1 MSKTVEVLLIKDYY
15 HLGRAGEKVKVKR
28 GFAKNYL
35 IPQKIALPLSEGLL
49 KTLEEQKKLIQ
60 RKIQKQKENS
70 IKIKEKLENQRI
82 TVKLPTGKDG
92 KLFQALTKEKIS
104 QILEE
109 KLNLKI
115 DKHSIKLEK
124 PIKSTGISQIELFLP
139 GEIRTSF
146 ELEVES

>member
-1 MSKTVEVLLIKDYY
+1 MAKSIEVLLIKDYY
-15 HLGRAGEKVKVKR
+15 HLGRAGQKVKVKF

-49 KTLEEQKKLIQ
+49 KTFEKQQKLIQ
-60 RKIQKQKENS
+60 RKIEKQKENS

-82 TVKLPTGKDG
+82 TIKLPTGKDN

-115 DKHSIKLEK
+115 DKHWIEIEK
-124 PIKSTGISQIELFLP
+124 PIKSTGIFTIKLFLP
-139 GEIRTSF
+139 GDIKTFF
-146 ELEVES
+146 ELEIES

>member
-15 HLGRAGEKVKVKR
+15 YLGKAGEKVKVKQ

-60 RKIQKQKENS
+60 RKVQKQKENS

-104 QILEE
+104 QIIEE

-139 GEIRTSF
+139 GEIKTSF
-146 ELEVES
+146 ELEIES